1 VVGHEVDCSRWRFRV
16 EAKNEHSCI
25 YDYPVRFHCVN
36 RELLPFM
43 VHVGSFVI
51 LTQLAKPIA
60 NMPSGVVAEGDK
72 RQLSDKITD
81 LYNYLWFRFFIISYF
96 NSAQ

>member
-1 VVGHEVDCSRWRFRV
+1 
-16 EAKNEHSCI
+16 
-25 YDYPVRFHCVN
+25 
-36 RELLPFM
+36 M
-43 VHVGSFVI
+43 VHVGSFVV

-81 LYNYLWFRFFIISYF
+81 LYNYLWLRFFIIWYF